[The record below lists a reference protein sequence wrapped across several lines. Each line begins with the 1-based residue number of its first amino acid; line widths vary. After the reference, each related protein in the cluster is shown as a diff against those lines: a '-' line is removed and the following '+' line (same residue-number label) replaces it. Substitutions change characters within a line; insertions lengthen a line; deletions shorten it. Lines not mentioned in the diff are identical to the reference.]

1 MLNSRLLKAS
11 RSLFPSDSSAAI
23 PCRMSLTVCRFSSSK
38 VSSLMFAEWISNLI
52 GEGGVTTRFAG
63 WVGLAS
69 GRLGLLFSAVTPVCR
84 GIDKGS
90 SRAGGP

>member
-1 MLNSRLLKAS
+1 
-11 RSLFPSDSSAAI
+11 
-23 PCRMSLTVCRFSSSK
+23 
-38 VSSLMFAEWISNLI
+38 MFAEWISNLI